1 MTMSTRFA
9 GSPLSRMRVTGSADT
24 TLAIQSNTR
33 GRWLIAPKRAAW
45 RRSGACRPPSR
56 KIDRSERFQQECRS
70 IPARMV
76 DTEFSDGRIIRKRD
90 EKFCRRV
97 VQYLAAQ
104 FAAGPWGFGS
114 KNTGVRNELCVYALA
129 LRI

>member
-1 MTMSTRFA
+1 TNS
-9 GSPLSRMRVTGSADT
+9 G
-24 TLAIQSNTR
+24 
-33 GRWLIAPKRAAW
+33 GRERIDPHAAAC
-45 RRSGACRPPSR
+45 RRSVTCRPPSR

-104 FAAGPWGFGS
+104 FAARPWGFGS